1 MNTTHLFAP
10 IAIAMGLA
18 AAAPAQANGG
28 VAVGVALPPVVV
40 DVNGVLVTIGH
51 PPPPPPPVVVYE
63 QAPREVVIVREPV
76 YVERDVVVI
85 HRDRPAVVYYEDDG
99 CGKRGKGH
107 HKHGKYKH
115 GKDHGHGGHYT
126 YVQHRGGH
134 RR

>member
-1 MNTTHLFAP
+1 MFAP

-18 AAAPAQANGG
+18 AAAPAQAHGG

-40 DVNGVLVTIGH
+40 DVNGVLVTIGQ
-51 PPPPPPPVVVYE
+51 PPPPVVVYE
-63 QAPREVVIVREPV
+63 PAPREVVIVREPV

-85 HRDRPAVVYYEDDG
+85 HRDRPAVVYYDDDG

-107 HKHGKYKH
+107 YKHGKYKH
-115 GKDHGHGGHYT
+115 HGKGNGYGGGHYAN
-126 YVQHRGGH
+126 VKHHGGH

>member
-40 DVNGVLVTIGH
+40 DVNGVLVTIGQ
-51 PPPPPPPVVVYE
+51 PPPPPVVVYE

-126 YVQHRGGH
+126 YVQHHRGH